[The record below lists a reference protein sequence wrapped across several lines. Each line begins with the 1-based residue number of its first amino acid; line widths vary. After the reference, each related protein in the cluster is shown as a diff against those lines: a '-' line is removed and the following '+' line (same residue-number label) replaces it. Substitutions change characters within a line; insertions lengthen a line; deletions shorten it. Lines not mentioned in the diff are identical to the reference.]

1 MNYISK
7 FTADI
12 SLLPKVHKTMSM
24 TPPKNIIIIGGGNA
38 GWMSASLL
46 QHAWANAGCNITV
59 IDSADIAQG
68 LLAYSLVKP

>member
-1 MNYISK
+1 
-7 FTADI
+7 
-12 SLLPKVHKTMSM
+12 MSM
-24 TPPKNIIIIGGGNA
+24 TPPKNIIIIGGGTA

-68 LLAYSLVKP
+68 LLAYSLVNP